1 MVFDSQQNLPQH
13 KPLGLH
19 SIPDSWAVFHE
30 QLKTRR
36 KKSRPSRLSISGT
49 LYSDVR
55 QTNLFFKRLLVML
68 LQAPRPLCIESAE
81 QTPVF
86 RET

>member
-30 QLKTRR
+30 QLKDQ
-36 KKSRPSRLSISGT
+36 KEEE
-49 LYSDVR
+49 
-55 QTNLFFKRLLVML
+55 
-68 LQAPRPLCIESAE
+68 QA
-81 QTPVF
+81 
-86 RET
+86 